1 MEDCTICYLKTNNWK
16 VLPCSHKL
24 CKKCYMKLRH
34 SSCPYCRREFTYTKE
49 EQNKRNN
56 INNQHPPQQYNI
68 ENYINDYRDI
78 RGSRINRNRFRR
90 RRRNLSM
97 KEIKERRRII
107 KKKCKRKWN
116 KKNSRALKTNWW
128 NIEVN

>member
-1 MEDCTICYLKTNNWK
+1 MKRLSFLFISLFILITNVYSQDEFFQPDDLFHIDHMDSHSKEFSLYFK
-16 VLPCSHKL
+16 V
-24 CKKCYMKLRH
+24 
-34 SSCPYCRREFTYTKE
+34 REKSILAKGE
-49 EQNKRNN
+49 N
-56 INNQHPPQQYNI
+56 

-78 RGSRINRNRFRR
+78 RGSRINRNRFRK